1 MFLQP
6 IFSSNVKLKNVKFI
20 SRPAAEPGESALDV
34 AAVTIDQDGG
44 QKTLLLRDV
53 VIDGR
58 TVKVPN
64 QELEEAVR
72 DMKFGKIL
80 KWRKVEAGKLVKS
93 KALRGYGAG
102 LLDLMMTKL
111 TADKI
116 KMTSLNKLEFKKV
129 AKNLVTDYYPGL
141 KDIDL
146 NVVRKTLDAD
156 PTQALSD
163 AYSHLTGFTGT
174 AADAIYFGLKMFAA
188 ACAPEKGNF
197 AQDGNVLMRLLEEIG
212 DQSDSIRYT
221 SDLCRKEIRET
232 LNSAEN
238 LEEMSDQEAVMNL
251 LTGTL
256 FNFVAEALEGAPPS
270 YRKVEGQKKKD
281 ASKRDEEEDSEKEEE
296 NEMNEEE
303 DEDEE
308 EEEEEEEKEKEEKEE
323 KEEEEKEDEE
333 EEKEEEEE
341 ERSDEEEKRKKKNKS
356 KINKS
361 KAKKFIIREAE
372 EATNLSTSEE
382 EEKEETRNPKMKK
395 KKSVK
400 RNLSEDEEDEGL
412 KKLRLDAK
420 EKSKTTEEMKKQLKK
435 SVEQLLTGMRRWDGE
450 TTSSNQLI
458 SALVTSEEK
467 MDTTGV
473 SEAVPGLFAPM
484 PELETSHGCGSDFF
498 KLPFG
503 GKTYSPDH
511 GLIKGIK
518 ILTLLVHILFQTF
531 LWAGR
536 RLKFLCMLRISR
548 QFPPPMS
555 SERSLSVSS
564 TSFKASF

>member
-308 EEEEEEEKEKEEKEE
+308 EEEEEEEEKEE

-484 PELETSHGCGSDFF
+484 PELETSQGCGSDFF

-518 ILTLLVHILFQTF
+518 NINFISSHPFQTF